1 MRMLGKEETQ
11 MAEEGQMNYKM
22 LALIVVLVIIITGVA
37 SFTFFTYFSV
47 SSNEDESQENK
58 ISSVE
63 DIRPTYQ
70 VGDFTVN
77 IAENDRIS
85 FVRASVVFEL
95 ESSEMTEELK
105 KRKAQI
111 RDRIISTLR
120 AQNKEILEEP
130 GADTI
135 KGIVREKVNEILI
148 SGKITNVWFTELVVQ

>member
-1 MRMLGKEETQ
+1 

-22 LALIVVLVIIITGVA
+22 LALFVILVIIITGVA

-47 SSNEDESQENK
+47 SGDEENTEEVQS
-58 ISSVE
+58 IE

-77 IAENDRIS
+77 ISNNSQIS
-85 FVRASVVFEL
+85 FVRASLVFEL
-95 ESSEMTEELK
+95 ENAELAEELD
-105 KRKAQI
+105 KRSSQI

-120 AQNKEILEEP
+120 AQNEEILEEP

-135 KGIVREKVNEILI
+135 KEIVKEQINQLLI
-148 SGKITNVWFTELVVQ
+148 SGKVTNVWFTDLVVQ

>member
-1 MRMLGKEETQ
+1 

-22 LALIVVLVIIITGVA
+22 LALIVILVIIITGVA

-47 SSNEDESQENK
+47 SGDEENTEEVQS
-58 ISSVE
+58 IE

-77 IAENDRIS
+77 ISNNSQIS
-85 FVRASVVFEL
+85 FVRASLVFEL
-95 ESSEMTEELK
+95 ENAELAEELD
-105 KRKAQI
+105 KRSSQI

-120 AQNKEILEEP
+120 AQNEEILEEP

-135 KGIVREKVNEILI
+135 KEIVKEQINQLLI
-148 SGKITNVWFTELVVQ
+148 SGKVTNVWFTDLVVQ

>member
-1 MRMLGKEETQ
+1 
-11 MAEEGQMNYKM
+11 M

-47 SSNEDESQENK
+47 SGDEEKNENE
-58 ISSVE
+58 ITSVE
-63 DIRPTYQ
+63 DIRPTYS
-70 VGDFTVN
+70 VGNFTVN
-77 IAENDRIS
+77 ISNNNRIS

-95 ESSEMTEELK
+95 ENAEMTEELD
-105 KRKAQI
+105 KRSSQI

-120 AQNKEILEEP
+120 AQNQEILEEP

-135 KGIVREKVNEILI
+135 KQIVKDKVNEILI

>member
-1 MRMLGKEETQ
+1 

-22 LALIVVLVIIITGVA
+22 LASIVILVIIITGVA

-47 SSNEDESQENK
+47 SGDEENREEVQS
-58 ISSVE
+58 IE

-77 IAENDRIS
+77 ISNNNQIS
-85 FVRASVVFEL
+85 FVRASLVFEL
-95 ESSEMTEELK
+95 ENAELAEELD
-105 KRKAQI
+105 KRSSQI

-120 AQNKEILEEP
+120 GQNEEILEEP

-135 KGIVREKVNEILI
+135 KEIVKEQVNQLLI
-148 SGKITNVWFTELVVQ
+148 SGKVTNVWFTDLVVQ

>member
-1 MRMLGKEETQ
+1 

-47 SSNEDESQENK
+47 SGDEENNENE
-58 ISSVE
+58 ITSVE
-63 DIRPTYQ
+63 DIRPTYS
-70 VGDFTVN
+70 VGNFTVN
-77 IAENDRIS
+77 ISNNNRIS

-95 ESSEMTEELK
+95 ENAEMTEELD
-105 KRKAQI
+105 KRSSQI

-120 AQNKEILEEP
+120 AQNQEILEEP

-135 KGIVREKVNEILI
+135 KQIVKDKVNEILI
-148 SGKITNVWFTELVVQ
+148 SGRITNVWFTELVVQ

>member
-1 MRMLGKEETQ
+1 

-47 SSNEDESQENK
+47 SGDEENK
-58 ISSVE
+58 ENEIKSVE
-63 DIRPTYQ
+63 DIRPTYS
-70 VGDFTVN
+70 VGNFTVN
-77 IAENDRIS
+77 ISNNNRIS

-95 ESSEMTEELK
+95 ENAEMTEELD
-105 KRKAQI
+105 KRSSQI

-120 AQNKEILEEP
+120 AQNQEILEEP

-135 KGIVREKVNEILI
+135 KQIVKDKVNEILI
-148 SGKITNVWFTELVVQ
+148 SGRITNVWFTELVVQ

>member
-1 MRMLGKEETQ
+1 

-47 SSNEDESQENK
+47 SGDEENNENEIK
-58 ISSVE
+58 SVE
-63 DIRPTYQ
+63 DIRPTYS
-70 VGDFTVN
+70 VGNFTVN
-77 IAENDRIS
+77 ISNNNRIS

-95 ESSEMTEELK
+95 ENAEMTEELD
-105 KRKAQI
+105 KRSSQI

-120 AQNKEILEEP
+120 AQNQEILEEP

-135 KGIVREKVNEILI
+135 KQIVKDKVNEILI

>member
-1 MRMLGKEETQ
+1 

-22 LALIVVLVIIITGVA
+22 LALIVILVIIITGVA

-47 SSNEDESQENK
+47 SGDEENREEVQS
-58 ISSVE
+58 IE

-77 IAENDRIS
+77 ISNNNQIS
-85 FVRASVVFEL
+85 FVRASLVFEL
-95 ESSEMTEELK
+95 ENAELAEELD
-105 KRKAQI
+105 KRSSQI

-120 AQNKEILEEP
+120 GQNEEILEEP

-135 KGIVREKVNEILI
+135 KEIVKEQVNQLLI
-148 SGKITNVWFTELVVQ
+148 SGKVTNVWFTDLVVQ

>member
-1 MRMLGKEETQ
+1 

-47 SSNEDESQENK
+47 SGDEENNENEIK
-58 ISSVE
+58 SVE
-63 DIRPTYQ
+63 DIRPTYS
-70 VGDFTVN
+70 VGNFTVN
-77 IAENDRIS
+77 ISNNNRIS

-95 ESSEMTEELK
+95 ENSEMTEELD
-105 KRKAQI
+105 KRSSQI

-120 AQNKEILEEP
+120 AQNQEILEEP

-135 KGIVREKVNEILI
+135 KQIVKDKVNEILI

>member
-1 MRMLGKEETQ
+1 

-47 SSNEDESQENK
+47 SGDEEKNENE
-58 ISSVE
+58 ITSVE
-63 DIRPTYQ
+63 DIRPTYS
-70 VGDFTVN
+70 VGNFTVN
-77 IAENDRIS
+77 ISNNNRIS

-95 ESSEMTEELK
+95 ENAEMTEELD
-105 KRKAQI
+105 KRSSQI

-120 AQNKEILEEP
+120 AQNQEILEEP

-135 KGIVREKVNEILI
+135 KQIVKDKVNEILI